1 MWPKGWQRP
10 GVLNHSCFSY
20 NGALRTKEGNSLSL
34 LRTCSEIIGFPVHL
48 SYVQTDATT
57 PNDFGSSGSW
67 LISVGGGAQTDATT
81 PKNLQQR
88 TCNRVCKRTQ
98 HATSNNV
105 ASVCTRLYCKCN
117 GDFINNDSFFSLCF
131 SFLNA
136 IREAEFKSKAEMA
149 NHLLLFVSAL
159 VPKALASLMTSFCI
173 ELAKPENVSKII
185 VYTMKISSSN
195 AFYPSFPF
203 F

>member
-1 MWPKGWQRP
+1 M
-10 GVLNHSCFSY
+10 
-20 NGALRTKEGNSLSL
+20 
-34 LRTCSEIIGFPVHL
+34 
-48 SYVQTDATT
+48 
-57 PNDFGSSGSW
+57 
-67 LISVGGGAQTDATT
+67 QTDATT
-81 PKNLQQR
+81 PKNMQQH

-98 HATSNNV
+98 HVKSNNV
-105 ASVCTRLYCKCN
+105 ASVCMGLYCQFNCE
-117 GDFINNDSFFSLCF
+117 FVNNDSFFSFCF

-136 IREAEFKSKAEMA
+136 IREAGFKSKAEMA

-185 VYTMKISSSN
+185 VYTMKILLSD

-203 F
+203 FEVFHFFMYNPR

>member
-1 MWPKGWQRP
+1 M
-10 GVLNHSCFSY
+10 
-20 NGALRTKEGNSLSL
+20 
-34 LRTCSEIIGFPVHL
+34 
-48 SYVQTDATT
+48 QTDAT
-57 PNDFGSSGSW
+57 
-67 LISVGGGAQTDATT
+67 
-81 PKNLQQR
+81 
-88 TCNRVCKRTQ
+88 
-98 HATSNNV
+98 TSNNV
-105 ASVCTRLYCKCN
+105 ASFCMELYCKFNCE
-117 GDFINNDSFFSLCF
+117 FINNDSFFSRCF

-185 VYTMKISSSN
+185 VYTMKILSSD

>member
-34 LRTCSEIIGFPVHL
+34 LRTLSEIIGFPVHL

-67 LISVGGGAQTDATT
+67 LISVGSGVQTDATT
-81 PKNLQQR
+81 PKNMLQH

-105 ASVCTRLYCKCN
+105 ASVCTGLYCHFNCE
-117 GDFINNDSFFSLCF
+117 FVNNDSFFSFCF

-185 VYTMKISSSN
+185 VYTMKILSSD
-195 AFYPSFPF
+195 AFYPSFSF

>member
-1 MWPKGWQRP
+1 MFRDYRLPCTLELRANGRNNSQRFWVEWELIDKCWQW
-10 GVLNHSCFSY
+10 CA
-20 NGALRTKEGNSLSL
+20 NGCNYSQE
-34 LRTCSEIIGFPVHL
+34 
-48 SYVQTDATT
+48 YATT
-57 PNDFGSSGSW
+57 Y
-67 LISVGGGAQTDATT
+67 
-81 PKNLQQR
+81 LQ
-88 TCNRVCKRTQ
+88 RVCKRTQ

-105 ASVCTRLYCKCN
+105 ASVCTGLYCHFNCE
-117 GDFINNDSFFSLCF
+117 FVNNDSFFSFCF

-185 VYTMKISSSN
+185 VYTMKILSSD